1 MDALGTFKALDR
13 ALEERGLERELIICG
28 GSALIILGIISRQ
41 TRDVDVISPKM
52 DAELIAIADALAPSI
67 SLRKGWLNNGPALLA
82 GELPAGWEARAVTT
96 FQGTH
101 LHIKSIGRID
111 LIFTKLYA
119 TVDRVDD
126 LDDLVRLKPTLEELD
141 RAMEWVLQRDAS
153 EIWPRIAKEALAV
166 IKGKLGYE

>member
-1 MDALGTFKALDR
+1 MDAVRTFKALDN
-13 ALEERGLERELIICG
+13 ALKKHDLERELIICG
-28 GSALIILGIISRQ
+28 GSALIILGIVSRQ

-52 DAELIAIADALAPSI
+52 DAELIAIADSIAASI
-67 SLRKGWLNNGPALLA
+67 SLRKGWLNNGPSILA
-82 GELPAGWEARAVTT
+82 GELPSGWESRAVPV

-119 TVDRVDD
+119 TVDRIDD
-126 LDDLVRLKPTLEELD
+126 LDDLVQLKPTLEELD

-153 EIWPRIAKEALAV
+153 EIWPRIAKEALAA
-166 IKGKLGYE
+166 IKEKLGYE